1 MIDDATLAALGL
13 YDPSAPDAAERL
25 TLVRL
30 ALDHGAS
37 VDDIHAALAGA
48 RLHALAADR
57 VLLDQ
62 SPRLTLDA
70 AADEAGL
77 APAVAERVWRA
88 LGFVVPAPDAVVCT
102 DRDVEVLAFVSDV
115 AAVLGHDA
123 AITFARTT
131 GSALARVAD
140 AAVEM
145 VRAGIEAPLRREGAS
160 DVDVAT
166 QFVEVA
172 STMAPRLYPMFE
184 AVHRRHLVE
193 AARRYS
199 LWGASPTEA
208 STTQA
213 VIGFA
218 DLVGYSA
225 LNQRLSTGELDEL
238 LATFEQRVLDA
249 VARPGARLVKV
260 VGDEAMFAAG
270 TATDAVAVATELLD
284 APDLPDLRIGLA
296 AGTVL
301 AREGDLFG
309 TVVNLAARLEVLA
322 EPGEVL
328 LDAVTAGA
336 LADATACP
344 LGRRAVDGLVDLVQV
359 FRLTR

>member
-1 MIDDATLAALGL
+1 MDDETLAALGL
-13 YDPSAPDAAERL
+13 YDPTTPDAVERL

-30 ALDHGAS
+30 ALDHGAT
-37 VDDIHAALAGA
+37 VDDIRAALAGS

-62 SPRLTLDA
+62 APRLTLNA
-70 AADEAGL
+70 AADEADIT
-77 APAVAERVWRA
+77 PAFAGRAWRA
-88 LGFVVPAPDAVVCT
+88 LGFAVPAPDAVVCT
-102 DRDVEVLAFVSDV
+102 DRDVEVFAFLRDLAD
-115 AAVLGHDA
+115 ALGPDT
-123 AITFARTT
+123 AITFARAT
-131 GSALARVAD
+131 GASLARVAD

-166 QFVEVA
+166 QFVGVA

-193 AARRYS
+193 VARRYS
-199 LWGASPTEA
+199 LWGASPTES
-208 STTQA
+208 STTEA

-225 LNQRLSTGELDEL
+225 LNQRLSTSELDEL

-260 VGDEAMFAAG
+260 IGDEAMFAAG
-270 TATDAVAVATELLD
+270 TATDALDVATELLD
-284 APDLPDLRIGLA
+284 SSDLPALRIGLA

-301 AREGDLFG
+301 AREGDLYG

-322 EPGEVL
+322 EPGQVL
-328 LDAVTAGA
+328 LDAVTAGG
-336 LADATACP
+336 LAEGTTCP
-344 LGRRAVDGLVDLVQV
+344 LGPRAVDGFADPVEVFSLV
-359 FRLTR
+359 R